1 MVERMGA
8 NNTMLAIWVVT
19 ILEIAHGVA
28 RANTQKRQ
36 LARQR
41 FLDDLLS
48 RMPVRPVTIPV
59 ALRAG
64 MIDGLLQAQGLR
76 VALAELLIGATAL
89 ELGYEVATHNIGHF
103 SIIPGLI
110 LRQP

>member
-1 MVERMGA
+1 VGLIPDSTVVIAAERTGHTAYQMVERMGA
-8 NNTMLAIWVVT
+8 NNTMLAISVVT

-28 RANTQKRQ
+28 RTNTEKRQ

-48 RMPVRPVTIPV
+48 GMPVRPVTIPV

-64 MIDGLLQAQGLR
+64 MIDGLLQAQGMR
-76 VALAELLIGATAL
+76 WPWPIC
-89 ELGYEVATHNIGHF
+89 
-103 SIIPGLI
+103 
-110 LRQP
+110 